1 MENKSCNYITAI
13 SKNECIDELDDVVD
27 KFNYTN
33 YRTIKMK
40 PISIKWSKYTGFYFK
55 DNDKD
60 SKLVIMC
67 EYKNTKS
74 PSSSEEFFVIK
85 KVKNTVPWT
94 YAINDLS
101 GEKNIGSFCEKRVAK
116 DKANRV

>member
-13 SKNECIDELDDVVD
+13 SKNESIDELDDVVD

-67 EYKNTKS
+67 EYKNLKIS
-74 PSSSEEFFVIK
+74 Q
-85 KVKNTVPWT
+85 
-94 YAINDLS
+94 
-101 GEKNIGSFCEKRVAK
+101 
-116 DKANRV
+116 

>member
-13 SKNECIDELDDVVD
+13 SKNESIDELDDVVD

-67 EYKNTKS
+67 EYKNTKIS
-74 PSSSEEFFVIK
+74 Q
-85 KVKNTVPWT
+85 
-94 YAINDLS
+94 
-101 GEKNIGSFCEKRVAK
+101 
-116 DKANRV
+116 